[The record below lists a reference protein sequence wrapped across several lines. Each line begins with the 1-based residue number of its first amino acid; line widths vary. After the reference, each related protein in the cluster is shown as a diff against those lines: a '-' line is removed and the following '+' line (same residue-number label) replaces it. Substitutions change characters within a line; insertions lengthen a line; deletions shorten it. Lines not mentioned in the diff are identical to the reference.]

1 MYTFDTS
8 QFSTEDKVKNFP
20 KFVRRQ
26 HTARF
31 LARYEIFKRQ
41 LEIKGSIIEC
51 GVHQGG
57 GLLGWGHY
65 SAALEPYNYHREII
79 GFDTFEGFPSIH
91 AKDGTS
97 EQAKAGNFSED
108 IDVFEDISLAIA
120 EFNNNR
126 LLNNKE
132 KFRLIKGDACISIPK
147 FLDDNPHTLVSLLYL
162 DFDIYEPTAIAL
174 EKFLPRM
181 PKGGIV
187 AFDELNNPVWP
198 GETLALLERFNLN
211 HYKLESFT
219 FEPEI
224 SFIQL

>member
-1 MYTFDTS
+1 MFTFDTS
-8 QFSTEDKVKNFP
+8 KFSTEDKVRNFP
-20 KFVRRQ
+20 KYVRRQ

-79 GFDTFEGFPSIH
+79 GFDTFEGFPSVH
-91 AKDGTS
+91 ANDGVS
-97 EQAKAGNFSED
+97 EQARTGNFSEEID
-108 IDVFEDISLAIA
+108 IFEDISLSIN

-126 LLNNKE
+126 FLNNKE
-132 KFRLIKGDACISIPK
+132 KFKLVKGDACISLPQFIQE
-147 FLDDNPHTLVSLLYL
+147 NPHTLVSLLYL
-162 DFDIYEPTAIAL
+162 DFDLYEPTAVAL
-174 EKFLPRM
+174 EHFLPRM
-181 PKGGIV
+181 PKGSIV
-187 AFDELNNPVWP
+187 AFDEVNNPVWP
-198 GETLALLERFNLN
+198 GETLALLEKFDLN
-211 HYKLESFT
+211 KHKLEAFP

-224 SFIQL
+224 SFLQL